1 MVLFCE
7 YGTFKEMYVIQSRT
21 IGRLGICAHLCL
33 ITLQDH
39 SKFESDK
46 EKNKQYMEK
55 VMHKIQASLCNGLR
69 IGDIVSRFSV
79 NQFVVLL
86 PTCNYEN
93 AVLAI
98 DRVLR
103 KVRYSLN
110 STNFTIEISM
120 EEVTPKE

>member
-1 MVLFCE
+1 
-7 YGTFKEMYVIQSRT
+7 
-21 IGRLGICAHLCL
+21 
-33 ITLQDH
+33 
-39 SKFESDK
+39 
-46 EKNKQYMEK
+46 
-55 VMHKIQASLCNGLR
+55 MHKIQASLCNGLR

-86 PTCNYEN
+86 PTCNYD

>member
-1 MVLFCE
+1 
-7 YGTFKEMYVIQSRT
+7 
-21 IGRLGICAHLCL
+21 
-33 ITLQDH
+33 
-39 SKFESDK
+39 
-46 EKNKQYMEK
+46 MEK

>member
-79 NQFVVLL
+79 NQFVVYCL
-86 PTCNYEN
+86 P
-93 AVLAI
+93 VIMKMLF
-98 DRVLR
+98 LR
-103 KVRYSLN
+103 LIVFFAKFV
-110 STNFTIEISM
+110 I
-120 EEVTPKE
+120 P